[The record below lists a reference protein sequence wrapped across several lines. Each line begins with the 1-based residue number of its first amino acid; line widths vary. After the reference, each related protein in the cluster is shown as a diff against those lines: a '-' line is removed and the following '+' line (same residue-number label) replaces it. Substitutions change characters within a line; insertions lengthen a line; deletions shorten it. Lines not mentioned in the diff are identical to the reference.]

1 MSQGCLICGLTTHLN
16 RVQYR
21 TFILEYSLIRI
32 IGYLFGLGLT
42 MATLLS
48 FFAGVYL
55 WRLNKQLPDH
65 DHLADYAPPIMTR
78 VHAADGDLIA
88 EFAQEH
94 RLFVPIGVIPKNLI
108 QAFLSSEDKNFYEHK
123 GVDGLGV
130 VRAMIKNVSNITQG
144 KRLEGATHR
153 DGCLETL
160 EKLNAQLNG
169 NNWLFGA
176 EARMVDYAIL
186 PFIRQCRI
194 ANSDW
199 FDSQSQLEDL
209 HRWLQ
214 NFLTSDIF
222 NTVMHKYEVWKDED
236 EPVVFPPAH

>member
-1 MSQGCLICGLTTHLN
+1 MVALPSVPVIYSFRRCPYAMRARLALLASEQICEHREILLRDKPASMLTLSPKGTVPVMWLPDG
-16 RVQYR
+16 RVLDESLDVMYWALHNNDPLGW
-21 TFILEYSLIRI
+21 LEYTSNEI
-32 IGYLFGLGLT
+32 
-42 MATLLS
+42 LLAS
-48 FFAGVYL
+48 KLVEENDGPF
-55 WRLNKQLPDH
+55 KH
-65 DHLADYAPPIMTR
+65 HLDRYKYADRY
-78 VHAADGDLIA
+78 
-88 EFAQEH
+88 EKE
-94 RLFVPIGVIPKNLI
+94 NL
-108 QAFLSSEDKNFYEHK
+108 E
-123 GVDGLGV
+123 
-130 VRAMIKNVSNITQG
+130 
-144 KRLEGATHR
+144 THR

-199 FDSQSQLEDL
+199 FDAQSQLEDL

-222 NTVMHKYEVWKDED
+222 NIVMHKYEVWKDED
-236 EPVVFPPAH
+236 DPVVFPPAH

>member
-1 MSQGCLICGLTTHLN
+1 MVALPSVPVIYSFRRCPYAMRARLALLASEQICEHREILLRDKPASMLTLSPKGTVPVMWLPDG
-16 RVQYR
+16 RVLDESLDVMYWALHNNDPLGW
-21 TFILEYSLIRI
+21 LEYTSNEI
-32 IGYLFGLGLT
+32 
-42 MATLLS
+42 LLAS
-48 FFAGVYL
+48 KLVEENDGPF
-55 WRLNKQLPDH
+55 KH
-65 DHLADYAPPIMTR
+65 HLDRYKYADRY
-78 VHAADGDLIA
+78 
-88 EFAQEH
+88 EKE
-94 RLFVPIGVIPKNLI
+94 NL
-108 QAFLSSEDKNFYEHK
+108 E
-123 GVDGLGV
+123 
-130 VRAMIKNVSNITQG
+130 
-144 KRLEGATHR
+144 THR

-160 EKLNAQLNG
+160 ETLNAQLNG

-194 ANSDW
+194 ANGDW

-236 EPVVFPPAH
+236 DPVVFPPAH

>member
-1 MSQGCLICGLTTHLN
+1 MVALPSVPVIYSFRRCPYAMRARLALLASEQICEHREILLRDKPASMLTLSPKGTVPVMWLPDG
-16 RVQYR
+16 RVLDESLDVMYWALHNNDPLGW
-21 TFILEYSLIRI
+21 LEYTSNEI
-32 IGYLFGLGLT
+32 
-42 MATLLS
+42 LLS
-48 FFAGVYL
+48 SKLIEENDGPF
-55 WRLNKQLPDH
+55 KH
-65 DHLADYAPPIMTR
+65 HLDRYKYADRY
-78 VHAADGDLIA
+78 
-88 EFAQEH
+88 EKE
-94 RLFVPIGVIPKNLI
+94 NL
-108 QAFLSSEDKNFYEHK
+108 ETN
-123 GVDGLGV
+123 
-130 VRAMIKNVSNITQG
+130 
-144 KRLEGATHR
+144 R

-169 NNWLFGA
+169 NNWLFGS

-194 ANSDW
+194 ANSEW
-199 FDSQSQLEDL
+199 FDSQNQLEDL